1 MGVSPAI
8 PFLEQK
14 FLKPE
19 SGCLGAIPNA
29 NEESFSSVPAKRRG
43 QKASQVP
50 IQDAYKFKFRTV
62 VLLVEFI
69 PMLRI
74 IF

>member
-29 NEESFSSVPAKRRG
+29 NEESFSSVPAERRG
-43 QKASQVP
+43 QKPSKVL
-50 IQDAYKFKFRTV
+50 IQDACKFKCRTV
-62 VLLVEFI
+62 VLPVEFI